1 VVKLARQ
8 QRIALRRTHVMKS
21 EVAEMSK
28 RWGSKR
34 RREERRKK

>member
-1 VVKLARQ
+1 
-8 QRIALRRTHVMKS
+8 MKS

-34 RREERRKK
+34 RREEKRKK